1 MRGTTSSPPP
11 ARTLRLADPAPE
23 ATLSVDDAA
32 RLLGVPEPEARALAD
47 EGGRVSLAAVRDRIG
62 GAATLEL
69 AHELAKEL
77 ADAREEVGRVS
88 GSLKEVRASNA
99 RLQREAKEATA
110 ERRRLLDEVLELR
123 AAAEERL
130 MLMERIEHISRME
143 QDLEES
149 TSELDR
155 LRNRGLLARL
165 LNR

>member
-1 MRGTTSSPPP
+1 MT
-11 ARTLRLADPAPE
+11 
-23 ATLSVDDAA
+23 TLSVDDAA

-47 EGGRVSLAAVRDRIG
+47 EGGRVPLEAVKERVG
-62 GAATLEL
+62 GAAVALEELALEL
-69 AHELAKEL
+69 AKAL
-77 ADAREEVGRVS
+77 ADAREEVGRLS

-130 MLMERIEHISRME
+130 MLMERVEHISRVE